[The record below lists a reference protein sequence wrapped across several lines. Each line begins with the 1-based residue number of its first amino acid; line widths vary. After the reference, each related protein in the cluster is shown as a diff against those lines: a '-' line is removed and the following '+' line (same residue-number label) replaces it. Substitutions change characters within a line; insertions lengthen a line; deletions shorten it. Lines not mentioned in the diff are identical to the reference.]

1 MNTNIYFEE
10 KLINKAGVDRLVFSH
25 VELIEINRSILHSA
39 VTESSN
45 LIFDDLKVYNRT
57 HYVTNNGDR
66 FHHMR
71 ISDPEIGTLT
81 FGANP
86 QKYGIW
92 EFSPCNFRDG
102 NNLVNFSSRELID
115 YLEYAAKL
123 LNERFGLVISFFNSI
138 LKEIELNTTFALRYA
153 FSDYYRPLSVLFL
166 RMPYLKK
173 QCEYSGTEN
182 KGKKLHSCSTFNK
195 QISVTAYNKSLEMA
209 VNLKSKER
217 ILVYDEDGVI
227 VDSDLMRVE
236 FKLKTAEI
244 CKKWLPDLHTI
255 EDLSDEM
262 IYKAFRDLVEHYI
275 FTPLEKW
282 GKENKQYLNR
292 LVKPCVKNSKKG
304 YNWKS
309 KLLMELKNK
318 ELKEREVKLL
328 DVRDLNLVISNYT
341 DRSGHKG
348 RLLLKEDF
356 TGFANNDVFLQNDR
370 EKLNEIVES
379 LKHSF
384 RFDSDL

>member
-10 KLINKAGVDRLVFSH
+10 KLINKAGGDRLVLSR

-39 VTESSN
+39 VTKSN
-45 LIFDDLKVYNRT
+45 NLMFDDLKVNNRT
-57 HYVTNNGDR
+57 YYVTNNGDK
-66 FHHMR
+66 FHQMK

-102 NNLVNFSSRELID
+102 NNLVNFSGWELID

-138 LKEIELNTTFALRYA
+138 LRGIELNTTFALRYA

-182 KGKKLHSCSTFNK
+182 KEKKLQSCSTFNK

-227 VDSDLMRVE
+227 VDSDLMRIE

-262 IYKAFRDLVEHYI
+262 IYKAFRDLVEHYF

-282 GKENKQYLNR
+282 EKENKQYLNR
-292 LVKPCVKNSKKG
+292 LVKPYVKNGKKG

-309 KLLMELKNK
+309 KLLMEFKNK

-328 DVRDLNLVISNYT
+328 DCSGIVNL
-341 DRSGHKG
+341 
-348 RLLLKEDF
+348 
-356 TGFANNDVFLQNDR
+356 
-370 EKLNEIVES
+370 
-379 LKHSF
+379 
-384 RFDSDL
+384 

>member
-57 HYVTNNGDR
+57 YYVTNNGDR

-244 CKKWLPDLHTI
+244 CKKYISGDNLDGLKHLLKSYAGQVKCVYIDPPYNTGTDGFVYNDKFNFTA
-255 EDLSDEM
+255 E
-262 IYKAFRDLVEHYI
+262 DLVEKLSIDDEQAQHI
-275 FTPLEKW
+275 LDLT
-282 GKENKQYLNR
+282 NR
-292 LVKPCVKNSKKG
+292 GSASHSASLTRSLSLIILLTLLKLILLKD
-304 YNWKS
+304 
-309 KLLMELKNK
+309 LLMKLMVNYQKRLLYLKMHWIRLLKNVT
-318 ELKEREVKLL
+318 LTQM
-328 DVRDLNLVISNYT
+328 ICS
-341 DRSGHKG
+341 
-348 RLLLKEDF
+348 
-356 TGFANNDVFLQNDR
+356 
-370 EKLNEIVES
+370 
-379 LKHSF
+379 
-384 RFDSDL
+384 